1 MSETAA
7 EPTPRRAA
15 PPRTG
20 GGATGNIFQRKFG
33 PLPGWGW
40 MALAGVAAAGYLWYR
55 NKKGA
60 SAAQAAASTDSGAA
74 ADAVGSDI
82 QGQLST
88 IQTEIEALQGAQ
100 SADTDTDTDDGG
112 GGKKGKRPTRHV
124 STGKETFNQIAKAD
138 HTSVAHIVS
147 VSKKSPENEA
157 NLDKLLSW
165 AARPGTRRKGVVY
178 YT

>member
-1 MSETAA
+1 MSEAA
-7 EPTPRRAA
+7 TETTPGRAA
-15 PPRTG
+15 PPRA
-20 GGATGNIFQRKFG
+20 GAGAGIFQRKFG

-40 MALAGVAAAGYLWYR
+40 MALAAVAGAGYLWYR
-55 NKKGA
+55 NRQG
-60 SAAQAAASTDSGAA
+60 SQAAQAATSTDQTAA
-74 ADAVGSDI
+74 SDAVGSDI

-88 IQTEIEALQGAQ
+88 IQTEIESLQGAQ
-100 SADTDTDTDDGG
+100 SSDTDTDTDDGT